1 LARDLRKNLSA
12 LSLAVRRLR
21 ALLPAARREA
31 VERVRARL
39 GEVLGKAVPEGD
51 VLRQAALDAERA
63 DVSEEFAR
71 IEAHVAQAHRLLR
84 GEGAVGR
91 RLEFL
96 AQEMNREAN
105 TISSK
110 CGAPALLGAIL
121 AAREAADRLREQ
133 AANVE

>member
-1 LARDLRKNLSA
+1 

-21 ALLPAARREA
+21 AGLPAARQEA
-31 VERVRARL
+31 LARVRARL
-39 GEVLGKAVPEGD
+39 SEVLGHAVAEGD
-51 VLRQAALDAERA
+51 VLRQASIEAERA
-63 DVSEEFAR
+63 DVSEELSR
-71 IEAHVAQAHRLLR
+71 LEAHAREVSRLLR
-84 GEGAVGR
+84 SKGAVGR

-105 TISSK
+105 TLSSK
-110 CGAPALLGAIL
+110 CGAPALLQAVL